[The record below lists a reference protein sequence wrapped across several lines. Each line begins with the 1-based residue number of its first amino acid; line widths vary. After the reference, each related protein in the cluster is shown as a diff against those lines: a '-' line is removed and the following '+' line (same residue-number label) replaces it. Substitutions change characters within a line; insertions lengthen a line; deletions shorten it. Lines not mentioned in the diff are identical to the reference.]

1 MERSIKLDD
10 VMKACLTCKWYFLA
24 ECICPEGEYKGR
36 LMKIEDTCDKWELD
50 DIAKRLY
57 ECL

>member
-1 MERSIKLDD
+1 MDD

-24 ECICPEGEYKGR
+24 ECICPEGEHKGR

-50 DIAKRLY
+50 DIAKKLY